1 MAGRIPKDFID
12 HLLAKVDI
20 VEVIQVRVPLKKH
33 GREYMACC
41 PFHSEKTP
49 SFTVS
54 PNKQFY
60 HCFGCGV
67 HGSAISF
74 LMEYENLEYIEAI
87 EVLANAQG
95 LTIPYEQSDSTSKST
110 RPKVTLDTYAVMEQ
124 VAKFYQAQLPQSRQ
138 AQEYLLKR
146 EVSQTLIDRFQ
157 LGYAPEGWD
166 VLSKA
171 FPNQTERLLEG
182 GVQIKNDKGRYY
194 DRFRGRLIF
203 PIRDRRGRVIGFGG
217 RVLGEGTPKYLN
229 SPETPLFHKGRELYG
244 FYEARQQTRQLE
256 RLVVVEGYMDVIALA
271 QFGISYAVATLGTAT
286 TPEHIQRLFKTV
298 PEIIFCF
305 DGDRAGRQAAWRA
318 LETCLPELRDD
329 REVRFLFLP
338 QGDDPDSLIR
348 KIGMEQFEGLYA
360 TALGLTDYLI
370 EDLKTRFNTGSRE
383 GRTRLLDAALNLI
396 ERMPELMLKEQIFN
410 ELSKLTGID
419 AAIIRTSRLPPS
431 TSPELAKPVQAL
443 RPAQNVKINEHSIQR
458 TPLRLVI
465 AALLYEPSLIK
476 HMVNPEQLVRFP
488 LAGIDLLVTL
498 VEIIEEQPHIHTAGL
513 AERLRNTEYEAI
525 IIKAL
530 KWLDHPVDLAVLER
544 EFIDSLQQ
552 VRRQGMECQLEQL
565 VHKAQT
571 SELTPQEQID
581 LSSLL
586 ADLPRGKKR

>member
-1 MAGRIPKDFID
+1 MAGRIPKEFID
-12 HLLAKVDI
+12 HLLTKVDI
-20 VEVIQVRVPLKKH
+20 VDVIQVRVPLKKH

-87 EVLANAQG
+87 EVLARSQG
-95 LTIPYEQSDSTSKST
+95 LEIPYEQSDNQTKST
-110 RPKVTLDTYAVMEQ
+110 RPKATLDTYALMEHIAQ
-124 VAKFYQAQLPQSRQ
+124 FYQQQLSQTPK
-138 AQEYLLKR
+138 AQEYLLQRGVSTEVR
-146 EVSQTLIDRFQ
+146 ERFQ

-166 VLSKA
+166 ILTKA

-194 DRFRGRLIF
+194 DRFRERLMF

-244 FYEARQQTRQLE
+244 FYEARQHTRQLE
-256 RLVVVEGYMDVIALA
+256 RLLVVEGYMDVVALA

-286 TPEHIQRLFKTV
+286 TPEHVQRLFKTV

-305 DGDRAGRQAAWRA
+305 DGDRAGKQAAWRA

-338 QGDDPDSLIR
+338 QGDDPDSLVR
-348 KIGMEQFEGLYA
+348 KIGMQAFEDLYGS
-360 TALGLTDYLI
+360 ALGLTDYLI
-370 EDLKTRFNTGSRE
+370 EDLKARFNTANRE
-383 GRTRLLDAALNLI
+383 GRTRLLDAALNLL
-396 ERMPELMLKEQIFN
+396 ERMPELLLKEQIFN
-410 ELSKLTGID
+410 ELSKLTGVD
-419 AAIIRTSRLPPS
+419 ASIIRTNRLAPS
-431 TSPELAKPVQAL
+431 MSEHSQPTQAL
-443 RPAQNVKINEHSIQR
+443 RPAQNVKINEHSIKR

-465 AALLYEPSLIK
+465 AALLYEPKLIK

-488 LAGIDLLVTL
+488 LPGMDLLVTL
-498 VEIIEEQPHIHTAGL
+498 VEIIEEHPHILTAGL
-513 AERLRNTEYEAI
+513 TERLRNTEYEALMT
-525 IIKAL
+525 KAL
-530 KWLDHPVDLAVLER
+530 KWLEYPVDVAVLER

-552 VRRQGMECQLEQL
+552 VRRQGMERLLEQL

-571 SELTPQEQID
+571 SELTPQEQYD

-586 ADLPRGKKR
+586 AEIHRVK

>member
-1 MAGRIPKDFID
+1 
-12 HLLAKVDI
+12 
-20 VEVIQVRVPLKKH
+20 
-33 GREYMACC
+33 
-41 PFHSEKTP
+41 
-49 SFTVS
+49 
-54 PNKQFY
+54 
-60 HCFGCGV
+60 
-67 HGSAISF
+67 
-74 LMEYENLEYIEAI
+74 
-87 EVLANAQG
+87 
-95 LTIPYEQSDSTSKST
+95 
-110 RPKVTLDTYAVMEQ
+110 
-124 VAKFYQAQLPQSRQ
+124 
-138 AQEYLLKR
+138 
-146 EVSQTLIDRFQ
+146 
-157 LGYAPEGWD
+157 
-166 VLSKA
+166 
-171 FPNQTERLLEG
+171 
-182 GVQIKNDKGRYY
+182 
-194 DRFRGRLIF
+194 
-203 PIRDRRGRVIGFGG
+203 
-217 RVLGEGTPKYLN
+217 
-229 SPETPLFHKGRELYG
+229 
-244 FYEARQQTRQLE
+244 
-256 RLVVVEGYMDVIALA
+256 
-271 QFGISYAVATLGTAT
+271 
-286 TPEHIQRLFKTV
+286 
-298 PEIIFCF
+298 
-305 DGDRAGRQAAWRA
+305 
-318 LETCLPELRDD
+318 
-329 REVRFLFLP
+329 
-338 QGDDPDSLIR
+338 
-348 KIGMEQFEGLYA
+348 
-360 TALGLTDYLI
+360 
-370 EDLKTRFNTGSRE
+370 
-383 GRTRLLDAALNLI
+383 
-396 ERMPELMLKEQIFN
+396 MLKEQIFN

-530 KWLDHPVDLAVLER
+530 KWLDHSVDLAVLER